1 LWKAEEARK
10 WKKVMF
16 RNQKRLI
23 SKSSRSPRKHTKKVR
38 FADKL
43 ILDSPIVKS
52 IPAEALDR

>member
-1 LWKAEEARK
+1 
-10 WKKVMF
+10 MF
-16 RNQKRLI
+16 RNQKRLV
-23 SKSSRSPRKHTKKVR
+23 SKSSRSPRKHTKKVC